1 MSKVYLGFHFS
12 KGLSL
17 ATSMAMMGQPES
29 MILFPPFA
37 QLLLQTYGVQGTF
50 LVLCGLTLHII
61 PLGLLFCPPSGFSQ
75 HTNERKV
82 KGAAVSLEASP
93 GREIKSHVM
102 ELLDVKM
109 LTSLTLWI
117 LILSFSIIV
126 FVNDSW
132 MTFIVANALVKG
144 YEPFVAVT
152 FSIIAGVTA
161 VIFSALQGVVLHRG
175 ITSTRLISA
184 IAAGAG
190 SIALLVNPFLN
201 NYLTMG
207 VSVAIYG
214 MTLAVLNPA
223 LVCLTVEM
231 LGKERAGN
239 AYGWMGLVSG
249 IFRIFFGFSTG
260 RSVCI

>member
-17 ATSMAMMGQPES
+17 ATSMAMMGLPES
-29 MILFPPFA
+29 YIIFPPFA
-37 QLLLQTYGVQGTF
+37 QLLLETYGVQGT
-50 LVLCGLTLHII
+50 LLILCGLTLHII

-82 KGAAVSLEASP
+82 KGSAVSLEASP
-93 GREIKSHVM
+93 GREIKSHVT

-109 LTSLTLWI
+109 LTSLTVWI
-117 LILSFSIIV
+117 LILSFSIIA
-126 FVNDSW
+126 FVCDSW
-132 MTFIVANALVKG
+132 MTFMVANALVKG

-152 FSIIAGVTA
+152 FSVISGITA
-161 VIFSALQGVVLHRG
+161 AIFSVLQGVVLHRG

-184 IAAGAG
+184 IAAGIG
-190 SIALLVNPFLN
+190 SAALMLNPLLN
-201 NYLTMG
+201 NYLTLG
-207 VSVAIYG
+207 ASVAVYG
-214 MTLAVLNPA
+214 VTMAVLNPA
-223 LVCLTVEM
+223 LICLTVEM

-260 RSVCI
+260 R